1 MSVERL
7 AINDDSELQ
16 TYLQGLMRSR
26 KIPGVQI
33 VVIKNREI
41 VYSESLGYA
50 DLENK
55 IPVSESSVFSINSI
69 AKAFTGVALMQLVEE
84 GLLDLSKEVSIYLDD
99 LPEAWRGI
107 SIRQLA
113 ALTSGLPDV
122 MTVSPDGS
130 VGLIGDGTDSAA
142 WLMAYEMPAIFKPG
156 TKFNYSQTDYALL
169 GRVIEKI
176 SGMSFTD
183 FVVDRQLTPVG
194 MNDTKYA
201 NDRDIIDG
209 RATTYDS
216 LHPAAGGHTGISR
229 SCLNWPDMLRPAAG
243 LHSTA
248 IDLAHWVIA
257 LQTNSLLKSSSSYS
271 ILREPIALADG
282 SVGIM
287 GIGWLSTPDAR
298 GYVSVPSGGC
308 KSQITVY
315 QDGLAI
321 ILLTNLIGGLYEHL
335 SAVSGEPISIGVMD
349 EIAGYFK

>member
-7 AINDDSELQ
+7 VVNDDSELQ
-16 TYLQGLMRSR
+16 IYLQGLMRDR
-26 KIPGVQI
+26 KIPGAQI

-41 VYSESLGYA
+41 VYSNSLGYA

-55 IPVSESSVFSINSI
+55 ILVSQDSVFSINSI
-69 AKAFTGVALMQLVEE
+69 AKAFTGVAVMQLVEE
-84 GLLDLSKEVSIYLDD
+84 GLLDLSSEVSNYLDD
-99 LPEAWRGI
+99 LPKAWQGI

-122 MTVSPDGS
+122 MTVGMDGS
-130 VGLIGDGTDSAA
+130 VGLIGDGTDSSA
-142 WLMAYEMPAIFKPG
+142 WLMAYEMPRFFKPG

-169 GRVIEKI
+169 GRVIEKL

-183 FVVDRQLTPVG
+183 FIVGRQLIPVG
-194 MNDTKYA
+194 MSNTKYA

-209 RATTYDS
+209 RATTYSS
-216 LHPAAGGHTGISR
+216 LYPAAGEYTGISR

-248 IDLAHWVIA
+248 IDLAHWLIA
-257 LQTNSLLKSSSSYS
+257 LQNSSLLKSSSYS
-271 ILREPIALADG
+271 VLREPIVLTDG
-282 SVGIM
+282 SVGVM
-287 GIGWLSTPDAR
+287 GIGWLSTPGAS

-335 SAVSGEPISIGVMD
+335 SAVSGDPISIGVMD
-349 EIAGYFK
+349 EIASYF